1 VQVSGLSGPLIRV
14 HGQTWGTKS
23 AAVMCGPGS

>member
-23 AAVMCGPGS
+23 AETPRR